1 MLKNDTFT
9 TVDTSQTQVLDFSI
23 KISAE
28 DEKIVSNLGIQN
40 SLFLFSV
47 LVTSQSWIKGQVL
60 DLLHMTNLAD

>member
-1 MLKNDTFT
+1 MLKNDTFI

-28 DEKIVSNLGIQN
+28 DEKIASNLGIQN